1 MRMNS
6 RGNVLVLVA
15 VSIVLVLGLTA
26 LVVDLGQVYV
36 ARQRAQNICDAAV
49 LAGAWGLAL
58 HTGDLETA
66 ELQATLLATDCVAGN
81 NEAQESLR
89 VVVPGSEDPGVAVD
103 FPEGSITDDAGRAIT
118 VQPGEA
124 IRTRGS
130 VIVSYGFARI
140 LGLST
145 REVSASATAICQR
158 AQGLCSDLYMP
169 FAASNQAIFGDDE
182 TPPIEFGQPYT
193 LHVNHHQEGFLGPG
207 NFLGL
212 SFPGD
217 SGAND
222 YRDRLAGDK
231 GIMCLSTGPPT
242 PIDTKPGNMGTPTYN
257 GLMRRFDKEH
267 DPRFVITNH
276 NAWQNWLDSYDPAT
290 GRFAETWRMGIIP
303 VIVDTIEAVNGN
315 KPVEVAGMAAF
326 FIDKV
331 YDGHDGIHAK
341 GDVEGYFIQGVV
353 SGTDVRWVF
362 PDTGSGT
369 PFPQLMWTVRLAS

>member
-36 ARQRAQNICDAAV
+36 ARQRAQNVCDAAV

-58 HTGDLETA
+58 HTGDLGAA
-66 ELQATLLATDCVAGN
+66 EAYATLQATDCATAN
-81 NEAQESLR
+81 NEAQESLQ
-89 VVVPGSEDPGVAVD
+89 VVVPGGGGPGVAVD
-103 FPEGSITDDAGRAIT
+103 FPEGSITDDAGRAIA
-118 VQPGEA
+118 VEPGEA

-130 VIVSYGFARI
+130 VIVSYSFARI
-140 LGLST
+140 FGLST
-145 REVSASATAICQR
+145 REVPASATAIVQR
-158 AQGLCSDLYMP
+158 VKRLCSDLYMP
-169 FAASNQAIFGDDE
+169 FAASNQAIFGDAE
-182 TPPIEFGQPYT
+182 TPPITFGQPYA
-193 LHVNHHQEGFLGPG
+193 LHVNHHTEGFLGPG

-217 SGAND
+217 GGAND
-222 YRDRLAGDK
+222 YRDRLAGDM
-231 GIMCLSTGPPT
+231 GVMCLSTGPPT
-242 PIDTKPGNMGTPTYN
+242 PIGTKPGNMGTPTYN
-257 GLMRRFDKEH
+257 GLMRRFAKET

-276 NAWQNWLDSYDPAT
+276 SAWQNWLDSYDPAT
-290 GRFAETWRMGIIP
+290 GRFAQTWRMGIIP
-303 VIVDTIEAVNGN
+303 VIADNIEAVNGS
-315 KPVEVAGMAAF
+315 KPVDVAGMAAF

-331 YDGHDGIHAK
+331 YDGHDGIHDK
-341 GDVEGYFIQGVV
+341 GDVEGYFIQGIV

-369 PFPQLMWTVRLAS
+369 PSPQLMWTVRLAS